1 MEDDKALEASEA
13 RMREARARTLL
24 VREGDVL
31 VVSYPEVKIPLL
43 TKYSTVTIG
52 GLIYTRRLAPGD
64 NVPNEY
70 DKIYGF
76 LKGMAER
83 DAREKVKVWTEE
95 LANAHRR
102 PPPLPLAPKP
112 AGAVH
117 ASGEIVC
124 GECLSRVGHTAACS
138 QFRTTAAGARPK
150 PTTAVQR

>member
-76 LKGMAER
+76 LKSMAER

-112 AGAVH
+112 AGAVEPRP
-117 ASGEIVC
+117 ASPPA
-124 GECLSRVGHTAACS
+124 TA
-138 QFRTTAAGARPK
+138 QPLQQPQMGAGQRPK